1 MASIDD
7 ADVQQSWV
15 GNYESE
21 SRSETAGQQGV
32 RNVSPR
38 NCLPRN
44 VARKKTSAGRDIET
58 RHALQTHPPTNSCD
72 WGGKSRW
79 LVPPNHRL
87 VSCLPPLLNSSSS
100 SFLFPSFRR
109 GVSRRGEIVNTTTH
123 RGNAGTVGG
132 FSKGRIIRNRSSG
145 VSFEMDRSGERKL
158 EI

>member
-1 MASIDD
+1 MLTHRRVNFSHRAIIYLSTRDERNNPGAWRAPRIIRHVVASIDD

-21 SRSETAGQQGV
+21 SRSETAGQQDV

-100 SFLFPSFRR
+100 SFLFPLFLHF
-109 GVSRRGEIVNTTTH
+109 VE
-123 RGNAGTVGG
+123 A
-132 FSKGRIIRNRSSG
+132 
-145 VSFEMDRSGERKL
+145 
-158 EI
+158 